1 MTGTGSGPTVHLNFF
16 RLLGDFSHLAS
27 FLILFLRLH
36 KTKNANGI
44 SLKTQEL
51 YFLVFVTRYLDLFL
65 LPWHV
70 HSVYN
75 TIFKLFYLIASGYI
89 VYMLRYVEPYRSTY
103 SKESDTFYHVQLGI
117 LPCFVLALVFNEAKW
132 SLGLLHF
139 LFEICWA
146 FSIYLE
152 AIAIFPQLVLLTRE
166 GEIENITSHYI
177 ATLGAYRA
185 FYLLN
190 WIYRFFT
197 ETHYRAW
204 IPWIAGIV
212 QTGLYADFFYHYV
225 KSLREGAPLG
235 L

>member
-1 MTGTGSGPTVHLNFF
+1 MVAGTVHLNIF

-27 FLILFLRLH
+27 FILLFFRLH

-51 YFLVFVTRYLDLFL
+51 YLLVFVARYLDLFL
-65 LPWHV
+65 FPFHHL
-70 HSVYN
+70 SLYN
-75 TIFKLFYLIASGYI
+75 TLFKLFYLGAAGYI
-89 VYMLRYVEPYRSTY
+89 VYLLRYVEPYKSTY
-103 SKESDTFYHVQLGI
+103 AREADTFYHIQLGI
-117 LPCFVLALVFNEAKW
+117 LPCFVMALVFNEASW
-132 SLGLLHF
+132 GMSYMHYF
-139 LFEICWA
+139 FEICWA

-190 WIYRFFT
+190 WIYRLCT
-197 ETHYRAW
+197 EPHYRAW

-225 KSLREGAPLG
+225 KR
-235 L
+235 